1 MEILTAPIYFL
12 WRGGRENVKERE
24 VRVGELRGILCT
36 PEEPSEACVIL
47 CHGLFGSM
55 YSPKYVE
62 LAEEL
67 GRRGLPSLRFN
78 HREEAQASLALRRED
93 LERMLEFA
101 ESLGYGRVG
110 LMGSSLGGYLV
121 LLFSSLSEAPEAV
134 AAWATPCRLE
144 GLRELEGEAEEYD
157 LLGGVERM
165 RIPLLLVHGS
175 EDELVPPWH
184 SAEIF
189 RRVRSPKNLLLVAGA
204 DHRFTG
210 ERERRV
216 AVEFTAEWL
225 ERRLRSP

>member
-1 MEILTAPIYFL
+1 VE
-12 WRGGRENVKERE
+12 ESE

-36 PEEPSEACVIL
+36 PGDSSEACVVL

-62 LAEEL
+62 LAAEL
-67 GRRGLPSLRFN
+67 GRRGLSSLRFN
-78 HREEAQASLALRRED
+78 HREEAQTSLALRRED
-93 LERMLEFA
+93 LERMVEFV
-101 ESLGYGRVG
+101 ESLGYGRMG

-121 LLFSSLSEAPEAV
+121 LLFSSLSEKPKAV

-144 GLRELEGEAEEYD
+144 GLRELEGEAKKYG
-157 LLGGVERM
+157 LLENLG
-165 RIPLLLVHGS
+165 RIRAPLLLVHGS

-189 RRVRSPKNLLLVAGA
+189 RRARSLKTLLVVAGA

-216 AVEFTAEWL
+216 AVEFTAGWL
-225 ERRLRSP
+225 ERRLGSP

>member
-1 MEILTAPIYFL
+1 MAE
-12 WRGGRENVKERE
+12 GEVK
-24 VRVGELRGILCT
+24 VGELRGILHT
-36 PEEPSEACVIL
+36 PEGPSEACVVL

-67 GRRGLPSLRFN
+67 GRRGVSSLRFN
-78 HREEAQASLALRRED
+78 HREEAQTSLTLRGED
-93 LERMLEFA
+93 LERMVEFIG
-101 ESLGYGRVG
+101 SLGYRRMG

-121 LLFSSLSEAPEAV
+121 LLFSSSKDLKAV

-144 GLRELEGEAEEYD
+144 GLKELEGEAGKYD
-157 LLGGVERM
+157 LLESVERI
-165 RIPLLLVHGS
+165 RAPLLLLHGS

-184 SAEIF
+184 STELF
-189 RRVRSPKNLLLVAGA
+189 RRARSLKTLLVVAGA

-216 AVEFTAEWL
+216 AVELTAEWL
-225 ERRLRSP
+225 ERRLKSP

>member
-1 MEILTAPIYFL
+1 LEILTAPIYFL
-12 WRGGRENVKERE
+12 WRGGRENVEERE

-36 PEEPSEACVIL
+36 PEEPPEACVIL

-67 GRRGLPSLRFN
+67 GRRGVSSLRFN
-78 HREEAQASLALRRED
+78 HREEAQASLTLRGED
-93 LERMLEFA
+93 LERMVAFVR
-101 ESLGYGRVG
+101 SLGYRKIG
-110 LMGSSLGGYLV
+110 LMGSSLGGCVV
-121 LLFSSLSEAPEAV
+121 LLFSSLAKDLGAV

-144 GLRELEGEAEEYD
+144 GLRELKRETKEGD
-157 LLGGVERM
+157 LLGSVG
-165 RIPLLLVHGS
+165 RIGAPLLLLHGS

-184 SAEIF
+184 SMELFGRAS
-189 RRVRSPKNLLLVAGA
+189 SPKVLLVVAGA

-225 ERRLRSP
+225 ERRLKSL